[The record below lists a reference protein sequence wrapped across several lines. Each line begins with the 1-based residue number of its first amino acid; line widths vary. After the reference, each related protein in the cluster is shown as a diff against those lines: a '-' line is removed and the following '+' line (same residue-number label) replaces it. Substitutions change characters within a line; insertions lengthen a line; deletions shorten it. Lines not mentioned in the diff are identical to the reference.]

1 MGVSNS
7 KSSGSESAKKGG
19 DWTYKLYFDPEA
31 DQSTG
36 KSYTITD
43 SELMEKLTNLVDVDE
58 EIIYLCAHKQ
68 DLYSWQ
74 LTKLVLYHVFVEF
87 ETNSWWWSIE
97 KNSEG
102 ITIQRSLHRW
112 AVYSQYRQESRLDRT
127 LMKEDKGKKT
137 MKELIEWLYRENEL
151 NKKYDYIS
159 SNCKHFAKAV
169 FDYVAAKKCL

>member
-1 MGVSNS
+1 MGVSSS
-7 KSSGSESAKKGG
+7 KSSGSDSAKKGG
-19 DWTYKLYFDPEA
+19 EWTYKVYFDPEA

-43 SELMEKLTNLVDVDE
+43 SELMDKLTNLVDVDE
-58 EIIYLCAHKQ
+58 HIINIRAYKQ

-74 LTKLVLYHVFVEF
+74 ITNLILYHIFIVF
-87 ETNSWWWSIE
+87 ETNDWWWSIE

-102 ITIQRSLHRW
+102 ITIQRSKHCW
-112 AVYSQYRQESRLDRT
+112 TVYSKYRRESRNDRT
-127 LMKEDKGKKT
+127 LMKEDKGRKT
-137 MKELIEWLYRENEL
+137 MKELIEWLYKENEL

-169 FDYVAAKKCL
+169 FDYVAAANYL